1 MSHPL
6 PRRAHQS
13 LVRYLAEA
21 RRHRPVGTV
30 VSGHHNTN
38 RIAAVGQ
45 PLAFLLGL
53 RSGRD
58 LAKFRTP
65 LPTVEVVPR
74 IWPREGDV
82 LRAVGRHVGGVPRC
96 LADFGEWSLHTYLAG
111 FALVD
116 EVPHGPVGS
125 ERLAALADFFARL
138 ADVRSHDL
146 PPLPADWPDDGD
158 SRGFL
163 SWLHRFTDV
172 EVHQANR
179 PRFGELF
186 DAVGVTREVVERFM
200 TSVPELSPRPFA
212 LVHTDVHRAN
222 VLVVED
228 PEGARLAIIDWELAL
243 YGDALHDLATHLV
256 RMGYD
261 KAEHE
266 LMVRMWRDA
275 MCRADHADMTVGLD
289 HDLAVYL
296 RFEYAQSV
304 FPDIMRA
311 ALALPEGPAEED
323 LAQAAEQIRRAL
335 HRAREP
341 LALVDVPDE
350 RHTVDALRRWQAA
363 DVARMRREA
372 DVVPE
377 GLTGP
382 DALTCPPDLIAHPEA
397 APRMETHAR

>member
-1 MSHPL
+1 M
-6 PRRAHQS
+6 
-13 LVRYLAEA
+13 
-21 RRHRPVGTV
+21 
-30 VSGHHNTN
+30 
-38 RIAAVGQ
+38 GQ

-65 LPTVEVVPR
+65 LPSVEVVPR

-138 ADVRSHDL
+138 ADVPSADL
-146 PPLPADWPDDGD
+146 PPLPADWPDEGD
-158 SRGFL
+158 SRSFL
-163 SWLHRFTDV
+163 AWLHRFTDR
-172 EVHQANR
+172 EVHEANR

-200 TSVPELSPRPFA
+200 TSVPELSRRPFA
-212 LVHTDVHRAN
+212 LLHTDVHRSN

-228 PEGARLAIIDWELAL
+228 PDGARLAVIDWELAM
-243 YGDALHDLATHLV
+243 YGDPLHDLATHLV
-256 RMGYD
+256 RMAYD
-261 KAEHE
+261 KTEHE

-275 MCRADHADMTVGLD
+275 MCDAGHADMTVGLD
-289 HDLAVYL
+289 HDLPVYL

-304 FPDIMRA
+304 FPDVMRA
-311 ALALPEGPAEED
+311 ALALADRPAEQE
-323 LAQAAEQIRRAL
+323 LAGAAEHIRRAL

-350 RHTVDALRRWQAA
+350 RRTVDALRRWQAA
-363 DVARMRREA
+363 EAVRRQETDGAAEGLAGPDVPGLAS
-372 DVVPE
+372 DVV
-377 GLTGP
+377 
-382 DALTCPPDLIAHPEA
+382 AHPEA
-397 APRMETHAR
+397 APRMETHAG